1 MSDVSIV
8 LTVLGVTILLF
19 VWNRFPVEIV
29 AISASL
35 ALVATGILTTNEALA
50 GFGDPTVV
58 FIASL
63 FVVSTALD
71 QTGVT
76 AWAGQQLLRA
86 AGESRTKLMLATMVL
101 AALMTAIIS
110 VNGAVAALLPMVVV
124 MAVRLRQP
132 TSQMLLPLAFA
143 AHAGFDAGAHR
154 HARQRPCRQR
164 RGRGGR
170 RPLRLLRVRVGRH
183 PAADRRHHPDPVA
196 RAPSC
201 FHTARRRRC
210 HRTSALTP
218 ARSDVSTSGT
228 GKCFACSC
236 RPTPQS
242 STARPTTSRPACRRM
257 SN

>member
-1 MSDVSIV
+1 M
-8 LTVLGVTILLF
+8 
-19 VWNRFPVEIV
+19 
-29 AISASL
+29 
-35 ALVATGILTTNEALA
+35 A

-143 AHAGFDAGAHR
+143 AHAGSMLALTGTPVNVLVGNAADDAGV
-154 HARQRPCRQR
+154 
-164 RGRGGR
+164 GTV
-170 RPLRLLRVRVGRH
+170 RLLRVRVGRH
-183 PAADRRHHPDPVA
+183 PAADRRHHPDAAARTAVA
-196 RAPSC
+196 TAP
-201 FHTARRRRC
+201 HAED
-210 HRTSALTP
+210 A
-218 ARSDVSTSGT
+218 A
-228 GKCFACSC
+228 A
-236 RPTPQS
+236 
-242 STARPTTSRPACRRM
+242 
-257 SN
+257 